1 MSNHGTVRLGD
12 VATYIN
18 GYAFKPSDWSD
29 NGLPIIRIQ
38 NLTGNDYQTNYY
50 NKEYNPKYLVK
61 KGDVLISWSAS
72 LGVFVWKKEDALLNQ
87 HIFKVVFDK
96 IDVDKDYFCLAVEYL
111 LKRMG
116 SEVHGSTM
124 KHITK
129 PRFDNTLFPLP
140 DKNTQKQI
148 SKKINTTDKLINKY
162 KLITQKLD
170 ELIKSRFVEMFGD
183 PEVNSL
189 NWNNM
194 NLANCIVKSNNGM
207 ARRGND
213 ANGNIVLRLVE
224 LQTGYIDYSSVNRIQ
239 LSNDEKQKYLLND
252 NDFLFARVNGNPE
265 YVGRCATFRK
275 INEPVYHNDHIIRVR
290 FNEKLLSCTFLSVLL
305 NSDYGKRQMKSKIKT
320 SAGQYTISQDGIAAI
335 RIPIP
340 PLRLQTTFADFVAKV
355 ENQKATVQQSI
366 DKLETLKKSL
376 MQQYFG

>member
-1 MSNHGTVRLGD
+1 MSRYTFQD
-12 VATYIN
+12 VLEIRNGRNQKKVENPNGKYPIYGSGGIM
-18 GYAFKPSDWSD
+18 GYADDYICEANTVIIGRKGSINNPIFVSEPFWNVDTAF
-29 NGLPIIRIQ
+29 GLVA
-38 NLTGNDYQTNYY
+38 
-50 NKEYNPKYLVK
+50 NKCMLLPRYLY
-61 KGDVLISWSAS
+61 
-72 LGVFVWKKEDALLNQ
+72 
-87 HIFKVVFDK
+87 
-96 IDVDKDYFCLAVEYL
+96 YFCEFFDFERLNKTVTIPSLTKTDL
-111 LKRMG
+111 LKI
-116 SEVHGSTM
+116 
-124 KHITK
+124 KI
-129 PRFDNTLFPLP
+129 NLP
-140 DKNTQKQI
+140 DIQTQKQI
-148 SKKINTTDKLINKY
+148 INKIHNVEIVISLRNQQL
-162 KLITQKLD
+162 KKLD
-170 ELIKSRFVEMFGD
+170 ELVKSRFVEMFGD

-355 ENQKATVQQSI
+355 ENQKATVQKSI
-366 DKLETLKKSL
+366 DKLEMLKKSL
-376 MQQYFG
+376 MQEYFG